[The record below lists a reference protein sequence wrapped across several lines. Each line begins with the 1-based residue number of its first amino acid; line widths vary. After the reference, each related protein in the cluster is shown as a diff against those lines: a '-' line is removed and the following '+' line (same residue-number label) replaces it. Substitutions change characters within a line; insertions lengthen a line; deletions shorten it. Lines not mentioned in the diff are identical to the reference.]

1 MMTFSDETVMAYVD
15 GELDEATRTA
25 VESAVATDADLAQRV
40 ARHRELRARLHS
52 EFDPVL
58 REPIP
63 EQLLAAA
70 KGASA
75 KARTGNIIALTRIR
89 PSHWAWPQW
98 GALAASF
105 VVGVLIAPLL
115 RHEPTAGPLD
125 IRAGKVLASGALA
138 HALSEQLASN
148 QIADAPVRV
157 GVSFLSRDG
166 DYCRTFVFRD
176 KSAVTGL
183 ACRDGESWLLKV
195 LETTRPTSGSGE
207 YQPAASGLPPAI
219 EQSVEELIVGD
230 PLDATAE
237 AAAGGSGWHHTKK

>member
-15 GELDEATRTA
+15 GELDDATRTA
-25 VESAVATDADLAQRV
+25 VESALATDADLAQRV

-63 EQLLAAA
+63 EQLLATA
-70 KGASA
+70 KGTSA
-75 KARTGNIIALTRIR
+75 KPHTANVIALTRIR
-89 PSHWAWPQW
+89 ARHWAWPQW

-105 VVGVLIAPLL
+105 VLIAPLL
-115 RHEPTAGPLD
+115 RHKPTAGPLD
-125 IRAGKVLASGALA
+125 IREGKVLASGALA
-138 HALSEQLASN
+138 QALSEQLASN
-148 QIADAPVRV
+148 QIGDAPMHV

-176 KSAVTGL
+176 KSAVAGL
-183 ACRDGESWLLKV
+183 ACRDGESWRLKV

-230 PLDATAE
+230 PLDAKAE
-237 AAAGGSGWHHTKK
+237 AAAGGNGWHHTKK